1 MVLGLALSSDN
12 SFEVLTLCS
21 LILVA
26 PMLACLK
33 LYIIIFGVSW
43 ILLRAS
49 CQTLPNSLLT
59 NFKHCPIVVFHI
71 FFRNIYSMFEQCK
84 TSFLC
89 LSSHLPI
96 AMSPIHLFCQLPF
109 SILFSM
115 FWFLVNA
122 KRRLARCRLLDILKA
137 FLSSHIF
144 YWVCLRL
151 KYLIIHSKVS
161 GATFGVNFLLPIA
174 K

>member
-1 MVLGLALSSDN
+1 LFWNWFLQIHAF
-12 SFEVLTLCS
+12 FEEIHGMC
-21 LILVA
+21 
-26 PMLACLK
+26 
-33 LYIIIFGVSW
+33 
-43 ILLRAS
+43 
-49 CQTLPNSLLT
+49 
-59 NFKHCPIVVFHI
+59 KHCPIVVFHI
-71 FFRNIYSMFEQCK
+71 FFRNIYNMFEQCK

-122 KRRLARCRLLDILKA
+122 KRRLARCRLLDILKV

-144 YWVCLRL
+144 YWVCLKL